1 MIKPLVIIDVSA
13 TFHMIDRKMA
23 VKRLIVKQLHIFCHD
38 MHGLFLRIAVPS
50 LIYCYNSVN
59 Y

>member
-1 MIKPLVIIDVSA
+1 MINVSA
-13 TFHMIDRKMA
+13 TFHMIDRIMA

-38 MHGLFLRIAVPS
+38 MHGLFLGIAVPS
-50 LIYCYNSVN
+50 LIYCYSVN